1 MLTARAAMGVFN
13 AAYNDWGDEGAAE
26 RGTLKQRSLA
36 DFHQIFEP
44 TSPASISQV

>member
-1 MLTARAAMGVFN
+1 VLAARAAMGVFN
-13 AAYNDWGDEGAAE
+13 AAYNDWGDEGAAAL
-26 RGTLKQRSLA
+26 GALMQRSLA